1 MPRQAVPNARD
12 EAPPGPFSPAVTS
25 TPTLFVSGQIG
36 QDPETDEL
44 AADDAAAQARQ
55 ALTNLLAVLSAA
67 GKTEADVIRVGVY
80 LADMAD
86 YTVVNTVYAEFF
98 SAPYPARTAIAV
110 AALPLGALVEVDA
123 VVS

>member
-1 MPRQAVPNARD
+1 MPRQAVPNTRE
-12 EAPPGPFSPAVTS
+12 EAPPGPFSPAVTGS
-25 TPTLFVSGQIG
+25 PTLFVSGQIG

-44 AADDAAAQARQ
+44 AADDAVAQARQ
-55 ALTNLLAVLSAA
+55 ALMNLQAVLSSA

-86 YTVVNTVYAEFF
+86 YTAVNAVYAEFF
-98 SAPYPARTAIAV
+98 SSPYPARTAIAV

-123 VVS
+123 VVG

>member
-1 MPRQAVPNARD
+1 
-12 EAPPGPFSPAVTS
+12 VTG
-25 TPTLFVSGQIG
+25 TPTVFVSGQIG

-44 AADDAAAQARQ
+44 AAGDAAAQARQ
-55 ALTNLLAVLSAA
+55 ALTNLHAVLVAA

-86 YTVVNTVYAEFF
+86 YAAVNAVYAEFF

-123 VVS
+123 VVG

>member
-1 MPRQAVPNARD
+1 VA
-12 EAPPGPFSPAVTS
+12 G
-25 TPTLFVSGQIG
+25 TPTLFVSGQVG
-36 QDPETDEL
+36 QDPETDRL
-44 AADDAAAQARQ
+44 AGDDAATQARQ
-55 ALTNLLAVLSAA
+55 ALTNLQAVLRTA

-86 YTVVNTVYAEFF
+86 YAAVNAVYAEFF

-123 VVS
+123 VVG

>member
-1 MPRQAVPNARD
+1 MPRQAVPNTRD
-12 EAPPGPFSPAVTS
+12 EAPPGPFSPAVTG
-25 TPTLFVSGQIG
+25 TPTLFVSGQVG

-55 ALTNLLAVLSAA
+55 ALTNLQAVLSAA

-86 YTVVNTVYAEFF
+86 YAAVNAVYAEFF

-123 VVS
+123 VVG

>member
-1 MPRQAVPNARD
+1 MPRQAVPNTRD
-12 EAPPGPFSPAVTS
+12 EAPPGPFSPAVTGS
-25 TPTLFVSGQIG
+25 PTLFVSGQVG

-44 AADDAAAQARQ
+44 AAGDAAAQARQ
-55 ALTNLLAVLSAA
+55 ALANLHAVLSAA

-86 YTVVNTVYAEFF
+86 YAAVNTVYAEFF

-123 VVS
+123 VVG

>member
-1 MPRQAVPNARD
+1 MPRQAVPNTRE
-12 EAPPGPFSPAVTS
+12 EAPPGPFSPAVTG
-25 TPTLFVSGQIG
+25 TPTLFVSGQVG

-44 AADDAAAQARQ
+44 AADAASQARQ
-55 ALTNLLAVLSAA
+55 ALTNLQAVLSAA
-67 GKTEADVIRVGVY
+67 GKTEVDVIRVGVY

-86 YTVVNTVYAEFF
+86 YAAVNAVYAEFF

-123 VVS
+123 VVG

>member
-1 MPRQAVPNARD
+1 MPRQAVPNTRH
-12 EAPPGPFSPAVTS
+12 EAPHGPFSPAVTG
-25 TPTLFVSGQIG
+25 TPTLFVSGQVG

-44 AADDAAAQARQ
+44 AGDAAGQARQ
-55 ALTNLLAVLSAA
+55 ALTNLQAVLRAA
-67 GKTEADVIRVGVY
+67 DKTEADVIRVGVY

-86 YTVVNTVYAEFF
+86 YAAVNAVYADFF

-123 VVS
+123 VVG